1 MTAFRILLGT
11 MFAVLL
17 VYTGIVI
24 ANHGPNLY
32 PAFFGD
38 IAKMGWPG
46 QFNLDFL
53 GMLTLS
59 GLWTAWRNRFS
70 PGGIV
75 LGLLAFNLGTPFLC
89 VYLLV
94 LIAPAKGD
102 MREVLVGKTRAR
114 EMV

>member
-1 MTAFRILLGT
+1 MTAFRILLGA
-11 MFAVLL
+11 MFALML
-17 VYTGIVI
+17 AYTAVTI
-24 ANHGPNLY
+24 ANHGPNLF
-32 PAFFGD
+32 PVFFGD
-38 IAKMGWPG
+38 IARMGWPG

-70 PGGIV
+70 PAGIV

-94 LIAPAKGD
+94 LIAQTKGD
-102 MREVLVGKTRAR
+102 MCEVLVGKTRTR
-114 EMV
+114 EMM